1 MVSKLSQ
8 FCHIVIYCIEHYS
21 KDTTVFT
28 VFVANQMKNHRK
40 VFQLEKLIDKYLPE
54 KELLNEIK
62 SWKTIFNHHI

>member
-21 KDTTVFT
+21 KNTT

-40 VFQLEKLIDKYLPE
+40 VFQVEKLIDKHLPE
-54 KELLNEIK
+54 KKLLNEIK
-62 SWKTIFNHHI
+62 KLENDF